1 MPIFEYKAVDRNGGV
16 VGGVMDAPNRQD
28 LFRQLDVRG
37 LAAVS
42 VQESADR
49 KARSVSTRAALWNRN
64 RVPQRAIHHFTHLL
78 SSLLRAG
85 IPLSRALQT
94 LHREAEGA
102 AKATWKALH
111 DLVADGCPLADA
123 MAQQDGVFG
132 GVYVAMV
139 RAGELGGFLDVV
151 LEQIAEFQLRERDLR
166 SRVVAALVYPIVLL
180 SLALGVLIFLLVF
193 FIPRFKAIF
202 EDFEAVLPLL
212 TRIIVQASEWA
223 QHYGVFV
230 LAAVC
235 LGALGARQWLLSEQG
250 RRERDRR
257 VLTLPLVG
265 VLVARFAMTRFC
277 RMLGTLLG
285 SGVPLVSSLRVSRES
300 LGNQTLIDMLESAL
314 SRVQR
319 GERLTDSLR
328 DCPQLF
334 PGSVLE
340 IISVAEETGR
350 LDKEFVRIA
359 DTTEKELDHRL
370 RTAVSMA
377 EPVILFLIA
386 ALIGV
391 IFIGMV
397 LPIFSLQDYIN

>member
-1 MPIFEYKAVDRNGGV
+1 MPVYEYKAVDRGGAV
-16 VGGVMDAPNRQD
+16 VGGALDAPNRQD
-28 LFRQLDVRG
+28 LFRQLDGRG
-37 LAAVS
+37 LSAVS
-42 VQESADR
+42 VREPAG
-49 KARSVSTRAALWNRN
+49 RSPGGAATRTALWKRN

-102 AKATWKALH
+102 AQVTWKALH
-111 DLVADGCPLADA
+111 DLVADGWPLADA
-123 MAQQDGVFG
+123 MAQQQGVFG
-132 GVYVAMV
+132 AVYVAMV
-139 RAGELGGFLDVV
+139 RAGEMGGFLDVV
-151 LEQIAEFQLRERDLR
+151 LEQIADFQLRERDLR

-180 SLALGVLIFLLVF
+180 TLALGVLVFLLVF

-202 EDFEAVLPLL
+202 EDFEAALPLL
-212 TRIIVQASEWA
+212 TRIIVQVSEWA
-223 QHYGVFV
+223 QQYGLFV

-235 LGALGARQWLLSEQG
+235 LAAFAARQWLHTEQG

-257 VLTLPLVG
+257 VLTLPLLG
-265 VLVARFAMTRFC
+265 ALMASFAMTRFC

-300 LGNQTLIDMLESAL
+300 LGNQTLIDMLDSAMG
-314 SRVQR
+314 RVQR

-340 IISVAEETGR
+340 IVSVAEETGC

-359 DTTEKELDHRL
+359 DSTEKELDHRL
-370 RTAVSMA
+370 RTAVAMA